1 MADVESEIFD
11 IIAQKANIERNTLTR
26 ATELS
31 DVKLESI
38 DMLEIIFEVEEKFNI
53 AVSYNA
59 NQGTSG
65 GFKTAGDVVDFIK
78 SHMTQDA
85 GRQAV

>member
-1 MADVESEIFD
+1 MADVEGEIFD
-11 IIAQKANIERNTLTR
+11 IIAQKANIERSTLSR

-53 AVSYNA
+53 SVSYNA

-78 SHMTQDA
+78 SHMTENT

>member
-11 IIAQKANIERNTLTR
+11 IIAQKANIERSTLTR

-31 DVKLESI
+31 EVKLESI
-38 DMLEIIFEVEEKFNI
+38 DMLEIIFDVEEKFNI
-53 AVSYNA
+53 SISYNA

-78 SHMTQDA
+78 SHMTADA
-85 GRQAV
+85 GHQAV